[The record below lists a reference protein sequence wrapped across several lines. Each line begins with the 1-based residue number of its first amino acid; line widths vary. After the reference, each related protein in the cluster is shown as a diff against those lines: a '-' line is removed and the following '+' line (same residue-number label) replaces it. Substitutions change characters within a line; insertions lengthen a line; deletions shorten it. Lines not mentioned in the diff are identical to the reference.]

1 MFTMKAIC
9 STTLLEMLLGGGG
22 SKNHHHQQSRISKRR
37 KSEEARWGK
46 SESISVFYPS
56 LLVFN
61 ISKLTPF
68 YTIRH
73 PHSDKFFCQIS
84 YAIKLVQLKLA
95 CGS

>member
-22 SKNHHHQQSRISKRR
+22 GSKNHHHQQSRISKRR
-37 KSEEARWGK
+37 KREEKRDGEKVRA
-46 SESISVFYPS
+46 SPFFYPS

-68 YTIRH
+68 YTIRIVTNSFVKSRM
-73 PHSDKFFCQIS
+73 P
-84 YAIKLVQLKLA
+84 
-95 CGS
+95 